1 MGYSDDD
8 MAWIGYVKTSKSRIK
23 IFVLNPKDGSY
34 WQLTTV
40 ALLWYY
46 NNSFDYDFELAKGN
60 YTIKISTD
68 NDTTGGT
75 FTLKTSFSKTANL
88 SFSENFNDEL
98 FYADDIDFEK
108 VIRGHLAI
116 NNTNDYYKIE
126 VPFEKEYV
134 FITNKADKKN
144 FTQILYDESGKQVVK
159 YTTTGFREYKIKL
172 NKGIYY
178 YRITN
183 DGHSGDLG
191 TYSIKV
197 TGHVHSY
204 KTTKRVLATPGRE
217 ALSEN
222 APAAAGQIPQ

>member
-1 MGYSDDD
+1 M
-8 MAWIGYVKTSKSRIK
+8 
-23 IFVLNPKDGSY
+23 
-34 WQLTTV
+34 
-40 ALLWYY
+40 
-46 NNSFDYDFELAKGN
+46 
-60 YTIKISTD
+60 
-68 NDTTGGT
+68 
-75 FTLKTSFSKTANL
+75 
-88 SFSENFNDEL
+88 
-98 FYADDIDFEK
+98 
-108 VIRGHLAI
+108 IRGHLAI

-144 FTQILYDESGKQVVK
+144 FTQILYDESGKQVAK

-191 TYSIKV
+191 THSIKV

-204 KTTKRVLATPGRE
+204 KTTKRVLATPGKE